1 VWLPLD
7 CAAIQNHGKNMNVW
21 PVQLIWCKMKCVDN
35 MKSAPS
41 HLHYCL
47 LLGAIV
53 AEAKT
58 SDGSYHTL

>member
-1 VWLPLD
+1 
-7 CAAIQNHGKNMNVW
+7 MNVW